1 MVVTP
6 SSRIG
11 NFERAAQLAA
21 AIADAGTCFIADVE
35 TLRATAFE
43 LARLDAELRA
53 CETALSRPRGP
64 SAVEL
69 AVQVLLAAWQSC
81 VRSCPSRLL
90 RAPMRPPLCSQVVR
104 RARGRLREPGKPQL
118 ERPEGGKVSEQA
130 REARLRRVARR
141 GGLKLQKSRSRTPQ
155 AFGYGTYQL
164 IDPYTSMLVAA
175 DWNFGF
181 GLSLDDIED
190 ELTRLGQR

>member
-1 MVVTP
+1 MTDMVVTP

-69 AVQVLLAAWQSC
+69 AVQVLLGRLAILRPELPFASAESADAAAAVLSG
-81 VRSCPSRLL
+81 
-90 RAPMRPPLCSQVVR
+90 SQT
-104 RARGRLREPGKPQL
+104 RAR
-118 ERPEGGKVSEQA
+118 
-130 REARLRRVARR
+130 
-141 GGLKLQKSRSRTPQ
+141 
-155 AFGYGTYQL
+155 
-164 IDPYTSMLVAA
+164 AA
-175 DWNFGF
+175 
-181 GLSLDDIED
+181 S
-190 ELTRLGQR
+190 